1 MALGILA
8 ASGQLDATALANHE
22 FAGELS
28 LSGELRPIR
37 GALAMHLAGLDDAS
51 RSLVLPLA
59 SAQEAALVRGKT
71 VYGAHHLLEV
81 VQSLRALSGQEVA
94 TAQWQRLEPTHSW
107 QSAHNDTDLSDI
119 RGQTAAKRVLE
130 VAASGGH
137 SLLLMGSPGSGKSML
152 AHRLSGLL
160 PDLTHT
166 QALQSASVLSLAGQF
181 EAARF
186 GQRQTRVPHH
196 TASAMALVGGGS
208 TPRPGEISLAHH
220 GVLFL
225 DEFPEFSRMAL
236 EALREPLES
245 GCITVSRSRGQT
257 RFPAQFQLVAAMNP
271 CPCGHLGSSLK
282 ACRCTPEQVQRYQS
296 RVSGPLLD
304 RIDLQWVVHSLPPHE
319 LIGSGREKG
328 ESTALVRDRVQRAQA
343 FALKRQGC
351 LNQALQATDAE
362 TQCNLDEA
370 GTDFVRRAAQRL
382 GWSSRATHRA
392 LKVARTLADMA
403 GADRVSVPHL
413 AEAIQYRRALPSAGP
428 GA

>member
-1 MALGILA
+1 M
-8 ASGQLDATALANHE
+8 
-22 FAGELS
+22 
-28 LSGELRPIR
+28 P
-37 GALAMHLAGLDDAS
+37 M
-51 RSLVLPLA
+51 A
-59 SAQEAALVRGKT
+59 SAQEAALVQGKP
-71 VYGAHHLLEV
+71 VYGANHLLEV
-81 VQSLRALSGQEVA
+81 VQSLRALAGQDA
-94 TAQWQRLEPTHSW
+94 GSAPWQRMEAGAAVPLAHS
-107 QSAHNDTDLSDI
+107 SLDLSDM

-160 PDLTHT
+160 PDLTHQ

-181 EAARF
+181 DAARF

-225 DEFPEFSRMAL
+225 DEFPEFSRSAL

-257 RFPAQFQLVAAMNP
+257 RFPAHFQLIAAMNP

-304 RIDLQWVVHSLPPHE
+304 RIDLQWVVHSLPPQE
-319 LIGSGREKG
+319 LIGGHIEKSETSAQVRE
-328 ESTALVRDRVQRAQA
+328 RVKRAQA
-343 FALKRQGC
+343 FALERQGC
-351 LNQALQATDAE
+351 LNEGLQATDAE
-362 TQCNLDEA
+362 KHCHLDEA

-382 GWSSRATHRA
+382 GWSSRATHRV

-403 GADRVSVPHL
+403 GTPHVGVPHL
-413 AEAIQYRRALPSAGP
+413 AEAIQYRRALSSAGA
-428 GA
+428 GH